1 LTAATSRCWS
11 LSPPHKHAMARLVVY
26 AIVGLVAIGALL
38 AGTLPNSPA
47 SVVHDAIAG
56 WHWLSTFLHAHAGG
70 R

>member
-1 LTAATSRCWS
+1 
-11 LSPPHKHAMARLVVY
+11 MARLVVY

-56 WHWLSTFLHAHAGG
+56 WHWLSTFINAHAGG